1 MKIKPVSWRRMRK
14 AANDG
19 FNKSLVQRF
28 HEKQMS
34 EAALLA
40 YDCLVKP
47 ARWEMHFRQATA
59 SMILSVVYGF
69 PAITSEQDHT
79 IEVIND
85 FASRLAR
92 AALPGNYL
100 VEFFPWMRHIPSR

>member
-1 MKIKPVSWRRMRK
+1 MRK
-14 AANDG
+14 ASNDG
-19 FNKSLVQRF
+19 FNKNLVQRF

-34 EAALLA
+34 EAVLLA
-40 YDCLVKP
+40 HDCLVKP
-47 ARWEMHFRQATA
+47 ARWAMHFRRVTA
-59 SMILSVVYGF
+59 SMIISVVYGF